1 MKTYW
6 REFSNTASH
15 KDVLKQFSHVL
26 FMKRKEVRSDGAG
39 ELDHAFASEQETFRA
54 IRDVLE
60 RRQIYLQ
67 SKGIKNLG
75 HKMDEDQRPS
85 SGIHAGGAS
94 QLAVHVVAANL
105 HIVCG
110 TNPPKVSV
118 RQHIVKRLR
127 VFLEKFTG
135 IDQNMLGGTA

>member
-1 MKTYW
+1 MLL
-6 REFSNTASH
+6 ASSSVSLVRLSLR
-15 KDVLKQFSHVL
+15 K
-26 FMKRKEVRSDGAG
+26 KR
-39 ELDHAFASEQETFRA
+39 
-54 IRDVLE
+54 
-60 RRQIYLQ
+60 YL
-67 SKGIKNLG
+67 
-75 HKMDEDQRPS
+75 
-85 SGIHAGGAS
+85 HAGGAS

-118 RQHIVKRLR
+118 RQHIMKQKR